1 MKWAKIFARINQ
13 TTTTKNETKLSNVDD
28 NNHFPIYMD
37 THTERER
44 DDNQPSAN
52 Q

>member
-13 TTTTKNETKLSNVDD
+13 TTTKNETKLFNVDD